1 MSDALIPDAT
11 SNWRNSMRFLN
22 ACRSALGFVSL
33 RSSDKTFPLL
43 VAAAIVTQAA
53 IGGMIHH
60 KSLCF
65 AGEERAAHDFSSLAK
80 EAEFWDKWL
89 EEHRGAAYFDPFFFS
104 EELRGPVDKR
114 LLEVAKHSDPFVL
127 VVVSSVNSG
136 RFLVISLA
144 KSRGWQ
150 QINWKLGA
158 TTREPMKESSVK
170 APVVE
175 EGVLKTLS
183 TSPVFVEGKDPAF
196 DCASVFVFI
205 QYHGKKNRLAV
216 YNPSRA
222 LRERAKQ
229 DEVAAALES
238 LLENVGVLDS
248 KRGHH

>member
-11 SNWRNSMRFLN
+11 SKWRNSMRFLN

-43 VAAAIVTQAA
+43 VAAAILTQAA

-89 EEHRGAAYFDPFFFS
+89 EEHRGAAYLNTYFFS
-104 EELRGPVDKR
+104 EALHEPVDKR
-114 LLEVAKHSDPFVL
+114 LVELAKHSDPFVL
-127 VVVSSVNSG
+127 VVVKSR
-136 RFLVISLA
+136 RFSVISLA

-150 QINWKLGA
+150 QLSWKLGA

-175 EGVLKTLS
+175 EGVLNTLS

-229 DEVAAALES
+229 DKVAAALES

-248 KRGHH
+248 KR